1 MDLENPRKKITFNQD
16 TSCSNNVSINKG
28 MPAFLIKVE
37 GSIAVIAC
45 GEIEVTCPAD
55 SFTILD

>member
-1 MDLENPRKKITFNQD
+1 MDMENLHKKISFNQD
-16 TSCSNNVSINKG
+16 TSCSNNVLISKG
-28 MPAFLIKVE
+28 IPAFLIKQE
-37 GSIAVIAC
+37 GSIAVIIC